1 MARFQRICIR
11 PPLRPCGFVVPALYV
26 RSRPRW
32 WSAGFDDL
40 LPPGETFAIMPREV
54 RGRFAFLAISD
65 TASSS

>member
-40 LPPGETFAIMPREV
+40 LHIRDHAK
-54 RGRFAFLAISD
+54 RGSRSFCLFGD
-65 TASSS
+65 K

>member
-26 RSRPRW
+26 RDRGGS
-32 WSAGFDDL
+32 
-40 LPPGETFAIMPREV
+40 PPALTTSYTFAIMPREV